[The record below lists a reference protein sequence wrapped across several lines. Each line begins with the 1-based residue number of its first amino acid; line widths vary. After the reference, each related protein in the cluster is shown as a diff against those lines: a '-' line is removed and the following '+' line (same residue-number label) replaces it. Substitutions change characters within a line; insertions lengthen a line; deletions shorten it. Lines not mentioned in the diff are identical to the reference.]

1 MLVVHHV
8 ASWAVVHGER
18 LTLTRVIENPFANG
32 FNEAVL
38 CYSMDPNEHAP
49 QRASAFMFI
58 FTNNVIFAKNNY
70 YTER

>member
-1 MLVVHHV
+1 MSLDQLLQACSQCRSGV
-8 ASWAVVHGER
+8 
-18 LTLTRVIENPFANG
+18 
-32 FNEAVL
+32 AVL
-38 CYSMDPNEHAP
+38 CYSMGPNEHAP